1 MLIESIKNLF
11 SKPATVKY
19 PSEPS
24 PPPLGYRGLIIYRKE
39 LCIFC
44 TRCEMVCPPGAIRF
58 TRKEDGTKEF
68 HYNPYLCIYCGECVR
83 ACPKPGCLTQSE
95 KVAPPATAATI
106 PDWNFLEE

>member
-11 SKPATVKY
+11 SKPAIVKY

-68 HYNPYLCIYCGECVR
+68 EGEYVNG
-83 ACPKPGCLTQSE
+83 K
-95 KVAPPATAATI
+95 
-106 PDWNFLEE
+106 LESVLSHFDEHGNISSGYF